1 MQKLF
6 RFLKPYRFYILC
18 GPFFKL
24 LEAIFELIVPAV
36 MARIIDI
43 GIANRNTGYIW
54 HMSLLIVGLGI
65 CGLGFAL
72 ICQYF
77 ASKCAFSF
85 GTDLRNALF
94 RHIQSL
100 SRTEL
105 DQFGTATLINRI
117 TNDVTAS
124 QQGVN
129 MAIRLGTR
137 APFLVLGAIIMTLL
151 IDWKLSLIFLIIAP
165 ILGFVLYLVLTR
177 TIPMYRRNQQK
188 LDGIARHTGE
198 SLDGVRVIRAFSKQ
212 RQESERFDAEC
223 ADLEKS
229 MLAAGRI
236 SSLLNPATFLLMN
249 LGIAAVLWFGG
260 NQVDTGRQTQG
271 DLTAFTNYMTQILL
285 AGVQLANLIQ
295 ILTKAQAS
303 SLRVAEVLET
313 PSSME
318 NGTALPGDSAEAIRF
333 DHVSFTFADGA
344 SPALEDIS
352 FSLQKGQTLGIIGGT
367 GSGKSTL
374 AQLMMRGYDAS
385 EGTVSMFGQ
394 DVRRF
399 DLRALNRVIGYVPQK
414 ALLFSGTIE
423 DNLRWADAAASPEHL
438 RCALEIAQA
447 SEFVDKLQYG
457 MQTRLVQ
464 GGRNLSGGQKQRLTI
479 ARALS
484 GSPEMLI
491 LDDSMSALDYAT
503 DAALREALCTRCK
516 GLTKVLIS
524 QRATSLRDADLI
536 LVMEDGRCVG
546 QGTHESLLDSCD
558 VYREIYASQNTGG
571 DTHA

>member
-6 RFLKPYRFYILC
+6 HFLKPYTRYLIL

-24 LEAIFELIVPAV
+24 LEAIFELIVPVV
-36 MARIIDI
+36 MARIIDTGI
-43 GIANRNTGYIW
+43 GERNPGFIW
-54 HMSLLIVGLGI
+54 RMSLLIVVLGL

-72 ICQYF
+72 TCQYF
-77 ASKCAFSF
+77 ASKCAFSY
-85 GTDLRNALF
+85 GADLRSALF
-94 RHIQSL
+94 RHINTL

-105 DQFGTATLINRI
+105 DQLGSSTLINRI

-137 APFLVLGAIIMTLL
+137 APFLVIGAIVMTLV
-151 IDWKLSLIFLIIAP
+151 IDWQLSLVFLVIAP
-165 ILGFVLYLVLTR
+165 ILGFVLYAVLTR
-177 TIPMYRRNQQK
+177 TIPMYTRNQQK

-212 RQESERFDAEC
+212 KQETEQFAAEC

-229 MLAAGRI
+229 MIAAGRI
-236 SSLLNPATFLLMN
+236 SVLLNPATFLIMN
-249 LGIAAVLWFGG
+249 LGIAAVLWFGAG
-260 NQVDTGRQTQG
+260 EVDTGRLTQG

-313 PSSME
+313 QSSMQ
-318 NGTALPGDSAEAIRF
+318 GGDAQPGDSSEAIRF
-333 DHVSFTFADGA
+333 EHVSFTYAGA
-344 SPALEDIS
+344 GSPALEDIS
-352 FSLQKGQTLGIIGGT
+352 FTLQKGQTLGIIGGT

-374 AQLMMRGYDAS
+374 AQLIMRGYDAT
-385 EGTVSMFGQ
+385 EGTVSVFGQ
-394 DVRRF
+394 DVRSY
-399 DLRALNRVIGYVPQK
+399 DLAALNRVIGYVPQK
-414 ALLFSGTIE
+414 ALLFTGTIE
-423 DNLRWADAAASPEHL
+423 ENLRWADENAPQE
-438 RCALEIAQA
+438 RIRTALEIAQA

-457 MQTRLVQ
+457 TQTRLVQ

-479 ARALS
+479 ARALCAA
-484 GSPEMLI
+484 PQMLI

-503 DAALREALCTRCK
+503 DAALRRELRSRC
-516 GLTKVLIS
+516 GSMTKVIIA
-524 QRATSLRDADLI
+524 QRATSLHDADLI
-536 LVMEDGRCVG
+536 LVLEDSRCVG
-546 QGTHESLLDSCD
+546 MGKHEDLMKTCD
-558 VYREIYASQNTGG
+558 VYREIYTSQNS
-571 DTHA
+571 

>member
-1 MQKLF
+1 MQKLL
-6 RFLKPYRFYILC
+6 RFLKPYARYLIL

-24 LEAIFELIVPAV
+24 LEAVFELIVPVV

-43 GIANRNTGYIW
+43 GIAQRNNGYIW
-54 HMSLLIVGLGI
+54 RMSLLIVMLGI

-72 ICQYF
+72 TCQYF
-77 ASKCAFSF
+77 ASKCAFAY
-85 GTDLRNALF
+85 GTDLRSALF
-94 RHIQSL
+94 RKINTF

-105 DQFGTATLINRI
+105 DRLGSSTLINRI
-117 TNDVTAS
+117 TNDVTSS

-137 APFLVLGAIIMTLL
+137 APFLVIGAIVMTLI
-151 IDWKLSLIFLIIAP
+151 IDWQLSLVFLVIAP
-165 ILGFVLYLVLTR
+165 ILGLVLYIVLTR
-177 TIPMYRRNQQK
+177 TIPMYTRNQKK
-188 LDGIARHTGE
+188 LDAIARHTGE

-212 RQESERFDAEC
+212 KQEAQQFAEEC

-229 MLAAGRI
+229 MIAAGRI
-236 SSLLNPATFLLMN
+236 SALLNPATFLLMN
-249 LGIAAVLWFGG
+249 LGIAAVLWFGAG
-260 NQVDTGRQTQG
+260 EIDTGRLTQG

-313 PSSME
+313 EPTMQSGDAVPAESS
-318 NGTALPGDSAEAIRF
+318 EAIRF
-333 DHVSFTFADGA
+333 DHVSFTYAGA
-344 SPALEDIS
+344 GSPALEDIS
-352 FSLQKGQTLGIIGGT
+352 FTLQKGQTLGIIGST

-374 AQLMMRGYDAS
+374 AQLIMRGYDAT
-385 EGTVSMFGQ
+385 EGTVSVFGQ

-399 DLRALNRVIGYVPQK
+399 DLAALNRVIGYVPQK
-414 ALLFSGTIE
+414 ALLFTGTIE
-423 DNLRWADAAASPEHL
+423 ENLRWADGNATKETL
-438 RCALEIAQA
+438 RRALEIAQA

-457 MQTRLVQ
+457 AQTRLVQ

-503 DAALREALCTRCK
+503 DAALRRELRSRCQ
-516 GLTKVLIS
+516 GMTKVVIS
-524 QRATSLRDADLI
+524 QRATSLHDADLI

-546 QGTHESLLDSCD
+546 QGTHETLLKTCG
-558 VYREIYASQNTGG
+558 VYREIYESQNN
-571 DTHA
+571 